1 MSVATTTTWAIRAAT
16 ITQTSIVKAILSGT
30 SLAPKFAYELQGFA
44 EVFDFCSWGEQFSGY
59 TIDRQPFSSMHS
71 IDP

>member
-59 TIDRQPFSSMHS
+59 TIDRQPFSSMHL

>member
-1 MSVATTTTWAIRAAT
+1 MSVATTTKWAIRAAT
-16 ITQTSIVKAILSGT
+16 ITQTVNAILSGT

-44 EVFDFCSWGEQFSGY
+44 EVFGFCSWGERFSGY
-59 TIDRQPFSSMHS
+59 SINHQPFISMHS